1 MGVKRQGARQP
12 LHDPG
17 EENALVLYDPPE
29 LTEHDKLKVKDNTP
43 VHVVVDPLLCKVL
56 VSFRHCAIIFGYD
69 MVTVPRFC
77 VLINA
82 KVSSSCTTA

>member
-1 MGVKRQGARQP
+1 MPIKNYVPGIGVSGRSLGVKRQGARQP
-12 LHDPG
+12 LHDPE

-56 VSFRHCAIIFGYD
+56 VSFRHCA
-69 MVTVPRFC
+69 MK
-77 VLINA
+77 VLD
-82 KVSSSCTTA
+82 TRW